1 MRGQHPVPMTAATVL
16 SSTRPSSRTAMGLSI
31 LARLPPQAPRSR
43 LALRQASMFLPKV
56 PSGEQAPRISS
67 GEQAAS
73 CRMGHDELALM
84 KIDVVLTLDSPGAAR
99 TLVVSRWRP
108 NAASGDESRSTC
120 AAVGAEDL
128 TPWSRVPSC

>member
-1 MRGQHPVPMTAATVL
+1 MTVRI
-16 SSTRPSSRTAMGLSI
+16 STRPSSRTAMGLSI
-31 LARLPPQAPRSR
+31 LARRAPQAPRSR

-73 CRMGHDELALM
+73 CRTGHDELALM

-99 TLVVSRWRP
+99 TLVASPCRRTG
-108 NAASGDESRSTC
+108 ASGEESKSTC
-120 AAVGAEDL
+120 AAVADAAKKQ
-128 TPWSRVPSC
+128 